1 MAKNQDCARYADED
15 YWNNQDVQEVGE
27 KFSRRDSKRY
37 DRKKAS
43 IQKARRNK
51 AKQRNS
57 YFDD

>member
-1 MAKNQDCARYADED
+1 MAKNQDWARYADED
-15 YWNNQDVQEVGE
+15 DWNNQDVQEVGE

-43 IQKARRNK
+43 IQRARRNK